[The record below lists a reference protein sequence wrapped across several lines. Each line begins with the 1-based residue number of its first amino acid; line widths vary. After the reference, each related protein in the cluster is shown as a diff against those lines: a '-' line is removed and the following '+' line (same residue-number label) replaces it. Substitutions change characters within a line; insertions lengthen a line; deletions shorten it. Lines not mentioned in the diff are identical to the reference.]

1 METVNFSTTLSRFQ
15 SSPLW
20 GWYFDV
26 PNVIA
31 TEFTQGTDRRVI
43 CTINGQLTIHCAL
56 MPNKGTWFVL
66 LNKENVKK
74 INLPEHHEIKVSMSK
89 DTSDY
94 GMPMP
99 DELNEV
105 LAQDYQ
111 AYEYFH
117 ALTPGKQRN
126 LIYVINKIKS
136 SEIKIRKSL
145 VIADHLIANA
155 GKLDHKMLYEALR
168 DYNKF

>member
-1 METVNFSTTLSRFQ
+1 METVNFATTLSRFQ

-66 LNKENVKK
+66 LNKENVKRSIFLSTTRSKSACPK
-74 INLPEHHEIKVSMSK
+74 ILPIMVCLCPMS
-89 DTSDY
+89 
-94 GMPMP
+94 
-99 DELNEV
+99 
-105 LAQDYQ
+105 
-111 AYEYFH
+111 
-117 ALTPGKQRN
+117 
-126 LIYVINKIKS
+126 
-136 SEIKIRKSL
+136 
-145 VIADHLIANA
+145 
-155 GKLDHKMLYEALR
+155 
-168 DYNKF
+168 

>member
-1 METVNFSTTLSRFQ
+1 MT
-15 SSPLW
+15 
-20 GWYFDV
+20 
-26 PNVIA
+26 
-31 TEFTQGTDRRVI
+31 
-43 CTINGQLTIHCAL
+43 
-56 MPNKGTWFVL
+56 
-66 LNKENVKK
+66 
-74 INLPEHHEIKVSMSK
+74 K

-145 VIADHLIANA
+145 VIADHLIANT
-155 GKLDHKMLYEALR
+155 GKLDFKMLYEALR